1 MGQESWIHTQ
11 KIKYKVAFPN
21 RARWHSHKSLA
32 TQLKQNASLLH
43 VGRGKSCSH
52 KLDWTLELLKL
63 TTAYA
68 HWEKSFNWNRIAAT
82 DH

>member
-1 MGQESWIHTQ
+1 MGQVTRIRTQ

-21 RARWHSHKSLA
+21 RQWWHSHKSLA

-43 VGRGKSCSH
+43 VGREKSCSW
-52 KLDWTLELLKL
+52 KLHRTLELLKL

-82 DH
+82 DR